1 MPLGLSKLIKAIRP
15 KQPDSYDPN
24 REAMFA
30 QLLAGGQGQAQDPGT
45 AIGNLAKTFFGS
57 RGLRQQGQAK
67 QEGLAKALAGAGI
80 NVDPAVLSAPP
91 HIQAEIFR
99 RSRPQAREKTTDV
112 RGRKR
117 YTDTGELLFPNV
129 ESPEVADP
137 LKKEYAKPL
146 ELRHPE
152 TGQIE
157 GAHTPADA
165 RRLYSQGYRAP
176 QEEKDAQIKKSA
188 DGYLRY
194 TSGPKEGQRVNPDV
208 KRWEKGPRTQVNVN
222 LPNLQKSTVGQLEKK
237 VIMSRESL
245 GRMDQIVSEFKPE
258 YLTIGDKISTSL
270 LGWKE
275 KAGITLDPS
284 QKKGLADRAT
294 FFQKTFDSVN
304 RAIRDMTGAQMS
316 EGEADR
322 LMRGMPNQDDS
333 PTEFMAKMQS
343 VIGQIKSYDRLY
355 RETIGQG
362 LGPGPAGESAP
373 TAGAN
378 QLESMSDD
386 ELMNIAR
393 SLGIE

>member
-15 KQPDSYDPN
+15 KQPESYDPN

-152 TGQIE
+152 TGQLE

-194 TSGPKEGQRVNPDV
+194 TSGPKEGQRVNPNV
-208 KRWEKGPRTQVNVN
+208 QRWEKGPRTVVNVN
-222 LPNLQKSTVGQLEKK
+222 PPIQKKTRRRVGDEGDP
-237 VIMSRESL
+237 VSRN
-245 GRMDQIVSEFKPE
+245 
-258 YLTIGDKISTSL
+258 L
-270 LGWKE
+270 LGGCD
-275 KAGITLDPS
+275 AS
-284 QKKGLADRAT
+284 RRR
-294 FFQKTFDSVN
+294 SS
-304 RAIRDMTGAQMS
+304 R
-316 EGEADR
+316 
-322 LMRGMPNQDDS
+322 
-333 PTEFMAKMQS
+333 
-343 VIGQIKSYDRLY
+343 
-355 RETIGQG
+355 
-362 LGPGPAGESAP
+362 
-373 TAGAN
+373 
-378 QLESMSDD
+378 
-386 ELMNIAR
+386 NISR
-393 SLGIE
+393 